1 MVNII
6 LRIFDYFQ
14 HRKLLCYGLLIAI
27 IGLLLFMISSLKY
40 NEDIYD
46 FLPMDNDQ
54 QKAIT
59 LYQDITGGKRI
70 VAMIRMKEINEIN
83 TERLSEVVETFSN
96 KIIVNDHAKRI
107 KEIVCQVDD
116 EKIEGITN
124 FVYQNI
130 PLMLTDSDYV
140 RMNQILSN
148 PKLVEEQLVR
158 DVQMVLMPAS
168 GSFATNISNDP
179 IGLFTPI
186 MTRLQ
191 DRQSESAFEI
201 ENGYIFTRNKQYAVV
216 LMTSSYGSMESA
228 NNTLLVNFIDSISQ
242 QTMRIFPDVEIDI
255 TGSPVIAVDNA
266 NQIKADSRL
275 AILIAVV
282 LILVLLFFSFRS
294 IGNLFLIGVS
304 IIFGWL
310 FAMAFIAV
318 LRDNV
323 SIIVLGIGSIIIGI
337 AVNYPLHFIAHIG
350 HGESLRDVLKDIVSP
365 LLIGNITTVGAFAS
379 LIPLDAPALRDLG
392 LFAAFMLIGTILFV
406 LIFLPHLIK
415 KQTKG
420 GKEYLLFGRLTSI
433 SPKLNGWFAGG
444 VFLLTIVLL
453 YFSLNTSFDAN
464 MHHINYLKPTQKRL
478 MADLHVSAGINDSS
492 NVYVVTEGNSWD
504 EALQERSRLTPLID
518 RLKEKQE
525 ISNYSDVTNYICSKE
540 EQEHRI
546 KLWNDFWEAHRFNTL
561 KYLQTYAPQ
570 NGFADNAFNGFENII
585 SKSYSPHSFEYFEP
599 LVSALFGQS
608 FSSSTGKC
616 SVVDKIKTTENNL
629 SKVEDVIKDTR
640 NGHVYSFD
648 FAGMNSAVANVLSN
662 DFNYIGFACGCIVFI
677 FLWLSF
683 GRFELSL
690 LAFLPMAVGWIWIL
704 GIMNILGMQFNI
716 VNVILATFI
725 FGQGD
730 DYTIFMTDGLINEYA
745 YKKKILPSYKNSIII
760 SALIMFIGMG
770 SLIVAKH
777 PALHSL
783 AEVTIVGMLTV
794 VIMAWIIPPMLFN
807 WLTCNNGRTRKS
819 PVTVEQ
825 IVRIIYCTITYLL
838 EIVFGCVVGTIIKIL
853 PFRKK
858 ENTLWFHRLTYKTMK
873 LNIHHIWGVKILIHN
888 DHNEEFNRGSII
900 ISNHQSI
907 LDPVLMLALSPHVK
921 ILISE
926 KVWKNPIV
934 HSLFKL
940 EGFINLNQPM
950 EILKEEISKSIQNGY
965 NVVLFPEGQRNDEK
979 ITRFHKGAFYIA
991 QEIDADILPIYLHGV
1006 GHVMPKG
1013 SGFASRGQI
1022 DIEIGKRIPAKELCK
1037 FGATNQLIAHHFQ
1050 EEYREKMAQ
1059 MKERIET
1066 THYFNPSLID
1076 MYIYKGAG
1084 VERETRHL
1092 LKQHDDFSHWIDSYK
1107 PESDKDLAI
1116 VNAGRGQFPLLFA
1129 LVHPKIQIHSFT
1141 TDIDDVALAS
1151 SCSLM
1156 PPNLS
1161 IHYCP
1166 DTKESVELAKNY
1178 QIINFEDVIKS
1189 SRESS

>member
-201 ENGYIFTRNKQYAVV
+201 EDGYIFTRNKQYAVV

-294 IGNLFLIGVS
+294 IRNLFLIGVS

-453 YFSLNTSFDAN
+453 YFSLN
-464 MHHINYLKPTQKRL
+464 L
-478 MADLHVSAGINDSS
+478 
-492 NVYVVTEGNSWD
+492 
-504 EALQERSRLTPLID
+504 
-518 RLKEKQE
+518 
-525 ISNYSDVTNYICSKE
+525 
-540 EQEHRI
+540 
-546 KLWNDFWEAHRFNTL
+546 
-561 KYLQTYAPQ
+561 
-570 NGFADNAFNGFENII
+570 I
-585 SKSYSPHSFEYFEP
+585 SKKSNTVQISFH
-599 LVSALFGQS
+599 LK
-608 FSSSTGKC
+608 SSS
-616 SVVDKIKTTENNL
+616 
-629 SKVEDVIKDTR
+629 
-640 NGHVYSFD
+640 
-648 FAGMNSAVANVLSN
+648 
-662 DFNYIGFACGCIVFI
+662 
-677 FLWLSF
+677 
-683 GRFELSL
+683 
-690 LAFLPMAVGWIWIL
+690 
-704 GIMNILGMQFNI
+704 
-716 VNVILATFI
+716 
-725 FGQGD
+725 
-730 DYTIFMTDGLINEYA
+730 
-745 YKKKILPSYKNSIII
+745 
-760 SALIMFIGMG
+760 
-770 SLIVAKH
+770 
-777 PALHSL
+777 
-783 AEVTIVGMLTV
+783 
-794 VIMAWIIPPMLFN
+794 
-807 WLTCNNGRTRKS
+807 
-819 PVTVEQ
+819 
-825 IVRIIYCTITYLL
+825 
-838 EIVFGCVVGTIIKIL
+838 
-853 PFRKK
+853 
-858 ENTLWFHRLTYKTMK
+858 
-873 LNIHHIWGVKILIHN
+873 
-888 DHNEEFNRGSII
+888 
-900 ISNHQSI
+900 
-907 LDPVLMLALSPHVK
+907 
-921 ILISE
+921 
-926 KVWKNPIV
+926 
-934 HSLFKL
+934 
-940 EGFINLNQPM
+940 
-950 EILKEEISKSIQNGY
+950 
-965 NVVLFPEGQRNDEK
+965 
-979 ITRFHKGAFYIA
+979 
-991 QEIDADILPIYLHGV
+991 
-1006 GHVMPKG
+1006 
-1013 SGFASRGQI
+1013 
-1022 DIEIGKRIPAKELCK
+1022 
-1037 FGATNQLIAHHFQ
+1037 
-1050 EEYREKMAQ
+1050 
-1059 MKERIET
+1059 
-1066 THYFNPSLID
+1066 
-1076 MYIYKGAG
+1076 
-1084 VERETRHL
+1084 
-1092 LKQHDDFSHWIDSYK
+1092 
-1107 PESDKDLAI
+1107 
-1116 VNAGRGQFPLLFA
+1116 
-1129 LVHPKIQIHSFT
+1129 
-1141 TDIDDVALAS
+1141 
-1151 SCSLM
+1151 
-1156 PPNLS
+1156 
-1161 IHYCP
+1161 
-1166 DTKESVELAKNY
+1166 
-1178 QIINFEDVIKS
+1178 
-1189 SRESS
+1189 